1 MHGHTQVC
9 RGYGDPDGEPHGYG
23 YGVGK
28 GIEIRS
34 PRQRW
39 SDGAVYTAQNVVAVE
54 RRLGGRLLVK
64 PKQIVFQSA
73 TRAATSASSSLCL
86 GIEDLTAEWR
96 CKIAHNYQVDQ
107 HSTRPPA
114 LTSLLGNTAP
124 IGPDAAAAVGA
135 RRHRTPPLPL
145 PFPFPIPSSP

>member
-1 MHGHTQVC
+1 MHGDTQVC
-9 RGYGDPDGEPHGYG
+9 RGYVDPHGEPLGYG
-23 YGVGK
+23 YGLGK

-34 PRQRW
+34 PRQPW
-39 SDGAVYTAQNVVAVE
+39 SDGAVCTAQNVVAVE

-73 TRAATSASSSLCL
+73 TSGATSASSSLCL

-107 HSTRPPA
+107 HST
-114 LTSLLGNTAP
+114 LHT
-124 IGPDAAAAVGA
+124 
-135 RRHRTPPLPL
+135 
-145 PFPFPIPSSP
+145 PSSTHQSTRQHRANPA